1 MLDTN
6 VLVTV
11 FNERNPLLAAR
22 VDHEIAAGT
31 RILISTVVLFELRF
45 GIAKSNRRDRSSAI
59 LARFLE
65 APVEIAPFEP
75 NDAAHAAEIRAHL
88 ERAGTPIGPYDV
100 LIAGQARSR
109 GAMLV
114 TGNRREF
121 GRVPGLP
128 VVDWSH

>member
-22 VDHEIAAGT
+22 VDREIAAGT

-45 GIAKSNRRDRSSAI
+45 GIAKSNRRDISTAI

-65 APVEIAPFEP
+65 APVEIAGLEP
-75 NDAAHAAEIRAHL
+75 DDAAEAAEIRAHL
-88 ERAGTPIGPYDV
+88 QRAGTPIGPYDV

-109 GAMLV
+109 RATLV

-121 GRVPGLP
+121 DRVPGLQ
-128 VVDWSH
+128 VVDWSQ